1 MTGALAPTDPAALLR
16 SRQYRVLLVL
26 AALVGLVVSAA
37 SWCFLEGVHQ
47 LEVGVY
53 QELPSELGYHA
64 VPVWW
69 PLPWVALAGLLTAFA
84 VVRLPGHGGHVPVDG
99 LKSGGPPTTP
109 IELPGVLLAALA
121 TLGLGLVLGPE
132 GP

>member
-1 MTGALAPTDPAALLR
+1 MTGALAPDVPAGLLR

-26 AALVGLVVSAA
+26 AALTGLVVSAA
-37 SWCFLEGVHQ
+37 SWCFLEGVHE

-53 QELPSELGYHA
+53 QKLPSDLGFDT

-99 LKSGGPPTTP
+99 LKTGGPPTTP

-121 TLGLGLVLGPE
+121 TLGL
-132 GP
+132 